1 MIVTAVTVSEKNV
14 DLVNVNS
21 GGSETNVDLV
31 NVNSGG
37 NLREGDTRI
46 DW

>member
-1 MIVTAVTVSEKNV
+1 MMIVTVVTVSEKNVVNVNSGGSEKNV

-21 GGSETNVDLV
+21 GGNW
-31 NVNSGG
+31 
-37 NLREGDTRI
+37 REGDTRI